1 MLLLSL
7 IITNIIL
14 ACTSVVLLF
23 ILLAKWYNKQRYK
36 AQRSNLSNKFL
47 EILQKLKINDFK
59 KTSLDGYF
67 KLTTDISLKLVSKQ
81 GWKIMVS
88 TTLTKT
94 GVGGDGMLYFIVVYI
109 SCFLNSGF
117 LVSTW
122 PLYSGKSLWTWYEL
136 AFEARLTCRL
146 YL

>member
-23 ILLAKWYNKQRYK
+23 ILLAKWYNKQRFK
-36 AQRSNLSNKFL
+36 AQRSTLSNNFL
-47 EILQKLKINDFK
+47 EILQKLQINYFK

-67 KLTTDISLKLVSKQ
+67 KLATDIFLKLVAKQ
-81 GWKIMVS
+81 GWEIMVS

-94 GVGGDGMLYFIVVYI
+94 EVGGDGLVYFIVVYI
-109 SCFLNSGF
+109 ICFLNSRF

-136 AFEARLTCRL
+136 AFE
-146 YL
+146 